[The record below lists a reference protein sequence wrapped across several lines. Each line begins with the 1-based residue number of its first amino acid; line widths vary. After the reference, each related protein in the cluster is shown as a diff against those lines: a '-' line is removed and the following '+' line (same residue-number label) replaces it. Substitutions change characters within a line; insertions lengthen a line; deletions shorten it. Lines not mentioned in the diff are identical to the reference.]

1 MGLLRRLRTWFD
13 TLRPGY
19 PWPAVDITLP
29 GGRYLH
35 LVGSIHMGTADMA
48 PLPARLVEK
57 LRRADA

>member
-48 PLPARLVEK
+48 PQFFHE
-57 LRRADA
+57 